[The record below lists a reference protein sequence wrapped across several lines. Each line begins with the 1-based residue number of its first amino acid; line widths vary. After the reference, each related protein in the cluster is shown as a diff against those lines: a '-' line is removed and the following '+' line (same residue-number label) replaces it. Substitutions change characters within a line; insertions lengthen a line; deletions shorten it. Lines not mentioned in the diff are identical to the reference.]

1 MDGPHAIGR
10 VAPRSSRRS
19 RQARIAASKAFRQN
33 TRRHY
38 AHQPLAV
45 QGKPISKHERDQS
58 AIGPIGARG
67 APWTASTFGSRRQA
81 AHRSGRECRAQIPP
95 DRFTQTDLEDRL
107 QHSTVDHH
115 PVLPHRW
122 TPWPLMGFAQLPH
135 RRSRPNISPN
145 HATAHRRPRL
155 TTWGRRTTGKA
166 RSTPQTNHYQKR
178 DTVSGITGPRARA
191 RRQFCLPY
199 TLVGLKGLEPMTSA
213 RPEGTHAIDSRYPP
227 ARSHPPAQT
236 RTNGKRSRVRLPA
249 PS

>member
-1 MDGPHAIGR
+1 MPLEELLPGVAGVVDKPESRPPKRFGR
-10 VAPRSSRRS
+10 IRGVTTRISRLLY
-19 RQARIAASKAFRQN
+19 KG
-33 TRRHY
+33 T
-38 AHQPLAV
+38 PLASMNE
-45 QGKPISKHERDQS
+45 ISRLLAQS
-58 AIGPIGARG
+58 ALGEPHGRHQLLDPGARQRIEAG
-67 APWTASTFGSRRQA
+67 ESVVRRFPRTGSLRQTWKIVSNTQQLTIIPSC
-81 AHRSGRECRAQIPP
+81 HIVGR
-95 DRFTQTDLEDRL
+95 
-107 QHSTVDHH
+107 
-115 PVLPHRW
+115 
-122 TPWPLMGFAQLPH
+122 PWPLMGFAQLPH

-145 HATAHRRPRL
+145 NATAHRRPRL

-227 ARSHPPAQT
+227 PRSHPPAQT